1 MGALKESR
9 SQGAPNLYSRQS
21 KPIPHAILAPGV
33 RLCFAAFL
41 TLALIEMNWN
51 RDRVILWAI
60 ELLVVLIVI
69 LALLI
74 ILKRI

>member
-1 MGALKESR
+1 
-9 SQGAPNLYSRQS
+9 
-21 KPIPHAILAPGV
+21 
-33 RLCFAAFL
+33 L

>member
-1 MGALKESR
+1 
-9 SQGAPNLYSRQS
+9 
-21 KPIPHAILAPGV
+21 
-33 RLCFAAFL
+33 
-41 TLALIEMNWN
+41 MNWN

>member
-1 MGALKESR
+1 
-9 SQGAPNLYSRQS
+9 
-21 KPIPHAILAPGV
+21 
-33 RLCFAAFL
+33 
-41 TLALIEMNWN
+41 MNWN

-60 ELLVVLIVI
+60 ELLVVLVVI